1 MDERKLASLMAMVV
15 MFEQEGWQELMR
27 ELAEELD
34 YIRITAIKTKST
46 DDVLRLQGRAEQ
58 IEGML
63 FLQATV
69 EAMLSNEEAQD
80 ATV

>member
-1 MDERKLASLMAMVV
+1 MVV